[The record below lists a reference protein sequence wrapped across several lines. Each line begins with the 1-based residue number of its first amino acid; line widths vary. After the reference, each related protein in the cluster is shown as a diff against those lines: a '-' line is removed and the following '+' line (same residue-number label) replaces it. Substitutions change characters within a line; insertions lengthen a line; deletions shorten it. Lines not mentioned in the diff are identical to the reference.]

1 MPDPTVAT
9 SPPRTAL
16 AALRRPRFLLGG
28 WPWRSLAYLLTTPAV
43 AGAAAVPLGLIGLP
57 WLAALG
63 RLGSGQ
69 FRLVPTLV
77 LAVLGLVLATAAG
90 PLVALPLAHVERQRL
105 RLVDDRPV
113 DSGHRRPPVPG
124 LRGWLRTR
132 YAEQATWREL
142 GYAILLVTAAPLVYG
157 TVAALLV
164 VVAGLV
170 GGPVVVAMTSG
181 PVTIGVA
188 QVDNVGQAMPYA
200 IAGAV
205 LLPAVPYLL
214 VGLAGAHG
222 AVARVMLGAGADQR
236 LREELVEVTRS
247 RARLVDAFEAERRRI
262 ERDLH
267 DGAQQRLV
275 ALTLQ
280 LGLARLDVPSDSPAA
295 ARIAEAHEQAR
306 QLMVELR
313 ELIHGIRPQTLTD
326 LGLAAALGELAER
339 SALPVTLMVDLPA
352 TRPPRAVEETAYF
365 VAAELLTNAAKHSGA
380 GRVDLA
386 ARRSGRTL
394 HLEVR
399 DDGRGGAD
407 PACGSGLTG
416 LADRLAVL
424 GGRMFLSSPAGGP
437 TVVRVELPW
446 EPDAGSG
453 AGR

>member
-1 MPDPTVAT
+1 MPDPIVAT

-28 WPWRSLAYLLTTPAV
+28 WPWRSLAYLLTTPLV
-43 AGAAAVPLGLIGLP
+43 AGVAAVPLGLIGLP
-57 WLAALG
+57 WLVVLA
-63 RLGSGQ
+63 RLGAGQ

-77 LAVLGLVLATAAG
+77 LAVLGLVLAAVAG

-124 LRGWLRTR
+124 LCGWLRTR
-132 YAEQATWREL
+132 YAEQASWREL
-142 GYAILLVTAAPLVYG
+142 GYAILLVTAVPLVYG
-157 TVAALLV
+157 TVAALLTV
-164 VVAGLV
+164 IAGLV
-170 GGPVVVAMTSG
+170 GGPIVVAMTTG

-188 QVDNVGQAMPYA
+188 QVDRVGQALPYA
-200 IAGAV
+200 IVGVV

-222 AVARVMLGAGADQR
+222 AVARALLGTGVDQR
-236 LREELVEVTRS
+236 LRDELVEVTRS

-339 SALPVTLMVDLPA
+339 STVPVTLTVDLPA
-352 TRPPRAVEETAYF
+352 IRPPRAVEETAYF

-380 GRVDLA
+380 GRVDLV
-386 ARRSGRTL
+386 ARRSRQRL
-394 HLEVR
+394 YLEVR
-399 DDGRGGAD
+399 DDGQGGAD
-407 PACGSGLTG
+407 PARGSGLTG

-446 EPDAGSG
+446 EPDTDQG